1 MTGVITILETIFFGI
16 TAAILWDTDKLW
28 AITAI
33 CFMVFELWIVFHAIS
48 MFRKYKEFERRKSD
62 IKELRIKKDLTD
74 KEIEEQ
80 IDALAEKLISEVKR
94 RRDEDGK

>member
-1 MTGVITILETIFFGI
+1 MTGAITVLEAIFFGA

-28 AITAI
+28 SITSI
-33 CFMVFELWIVFHAIS
+33 CFMLFELWIIFHAIS
-48 MFRKYKEFERRKSD
+48 MVRKYKEFERKST

-80 IDALAEKLISEVKR
+80 VDAFAAKLISEVKR
-94 RRDEDGK
+94 RRDEDGE